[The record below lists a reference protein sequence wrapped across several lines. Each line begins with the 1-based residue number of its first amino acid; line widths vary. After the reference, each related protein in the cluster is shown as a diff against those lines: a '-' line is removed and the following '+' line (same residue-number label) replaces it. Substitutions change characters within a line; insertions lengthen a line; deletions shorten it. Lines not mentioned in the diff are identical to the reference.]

1 MKKMGRFSKE
11 ALERRRARRR
21 REATKHMP
29 TGDQAIQNA
38 LQKGLITMDQVSE
51 FWKEEQKK
59 DAEKREMIKAL
70 KKKPKAKIV
79 YGLNTN
85 SM

>member
-1 MKKMGRFSKE
+1 MGRFSKE
-11 ALERRRARRR
+11 ALEKRRAKRRRAAAR
-21 REATKHMP
+21 HMP
-29 TGDQAIQNA
+29 TGDQAVQNA

-51 FWKEEQKK
+51 YWKEEQKK
-59 DAEKREMIKAL
+59 DAKKREMIKAL
-70 KKKPKAKIV
+70 KKKPKAKIL

>member
-1 MKKMGRFSKE
+1 MGRFSKE
-11 ALERRRARRR
+11 ALEKRRARRR
-21 REATKHMP
+21 REAAKHMP
-29 TGDQAIQNA
+29 TGDQAVQNA

-51 FWKEEQKK
+51 YWKEEQKK

-70 KKKPKAKIV
+70 KKKPKAKIL

>member
-1 MKKMGRFSKE
+1 
-11 ALERRRARRR
+11 
-21 REATKHMP
+21 MP

-51 FWKEEQKK
+51 YWKEEQKK
-59 DAEKREMIKAL
+59 DTKKQAMINAL
-70 KKKPKAKIV
+70 KKKPKPKIL